1 MPTDTHTPFDL
12 RLMRWMTQLCLL
24 AFAGVMLASGA
35 LALARL
41 PIFSIRTVSIQGDL
55 SKTSDSA
62 LQHAATSA
70 INGTLF
76 TTDLAAVHSTL
87 LETPWVRNAVVRRQ
101 FPDGLRIELGEHTAL
116 ALWGD
121 SDEDEGTRL
130 LNTHGEIF
138 EANRADVESEHLVQ
152 LNGPDERAKDVL
164 LMYQQL
170 ARPFSVAGHGLQ
182 SLSLSERGTWAART
196 ESGAQLELGAGTPVQ
211 VLARSQTFFQTLPVI
226 SARLGSSP
234 QALESADLR
243 HRNAYAL
250 RLRGVSTET
259 ITATGPSGS
268 GKAH

>member
-1 MPTDTHTPFDL
+1 MLTDTHTSFDL
-12 RLMRWMTQLCLL
+12 RLMRWFTQLCLL
-24 AFAGVMLASGA
+24 AFTGVMFACAA

-41 PIFSIRTVSIQGDL
+41 PIFSIRTVNIQGDL
-55 SKTSDSA
+55 SKTSDTA

-70 INGTLF
+70 ITGTLF
-76 TTDLAAVHSTL
+76 TTDLSAVRGAF
-87 LETPWVRNAVVRRQ
+87 LETPWVRNVVVRRQ
-101 FPDGLRIELGEHTAL
+101 FPNGLRIELGEHSAL
-116 ALWGD
+116 ALWGE
-121 SDEDEGTRL
+121 SDEDEGTRM

-138 EANRADVESEHLVQ
+138 EANRADIESEHLVQ

-164 LMYQQL
+164 VMYQQL
-170 ARPFSVAGHGLQ
+170 ARPFSVAGQELQ

-196 ESGAQLELGAGTPVQ
+196 ESGAQLELGAGDPTQ

-259 ITATGPSGS
+259 ITATGPSS
-268 GKAH
+268 AGKAH